1 MTKKTRS
8 KEYNEFFERRKILTS
23 MTGLSG
29 SEYRTRNNCLDT
41 YDAILRFY
49 LKNDKCPTIR
59 ELKEELDLNSESPVY
74 DRVQHLNSHH
84 LIFKDGNG
92 QISLREPNFNF

>member
-1 MTKKTRS
+1 
-8 KEYNEFFERRKILTS
+8 
-23 MTGLSG
+23 
-29 SEYRTRNNCLDT
+29 
-41 YDAILRFY
+41 
-49 LKNDKCPTIR
+49 
-59 ELKEELDLNSESPVY
+59 LKEELDLNSESPVY